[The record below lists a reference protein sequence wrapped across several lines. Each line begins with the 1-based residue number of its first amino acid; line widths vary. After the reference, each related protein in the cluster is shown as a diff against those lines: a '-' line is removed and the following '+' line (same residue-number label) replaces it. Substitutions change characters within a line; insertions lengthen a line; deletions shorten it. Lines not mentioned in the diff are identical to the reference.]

1 MRDSGGY
8 GPSGFGPSDYGSA
21 AGQSGYGRPEGQP
34 GYDASGYDTQEYGPV
49 GYGAQGYGSSGYG
62 SSGYGPGGYGPPPP
76 RRRGAGVLSHLAVAV
91 VVAAASV
98 GVTLAVHH
106 PRSSGSASA
115 ASSPNTSVSGAGA
128 VPSPASSGGTG
139 TAASEQQVVNKV
151 EPGIVV
157 ISTTLQYDSE
167 AAEGTGMVINSDGLV
182 LTNNHVIEGSTK
194 ITARVVATGQ
204 TYPVTVVGYDKTQD
218 VALVQ
223 LTGASHLSTVPVG
236 NSASLKAGEKVLAM
250 GNAEG
255 VGTIIPAGGS
265 VTGLDK
271 TITASD
277 QGGNVTS
284 ETLHGMIET
293 NAGIVSGD
301 SGGPLS
307 TLAGQVIGMDTAAN
321 SSTSGFSQQQ
331 STGFAIPINTAL
343 SLARQIAAGHAS
355 STIAIGY
362 PSFMG
367 VFTDGGSSSN
377 PQIQAEQQEQASGFG
392 GFGGF
397 GGFFGGGT
405 PSCYQNDADV
415 TVPSSVA
422 QVGHGTLVDGVIC
435 ATPAAR
441 AGMTAGSV
449 ITAIDGHAV
458 GAPASL
464 TGTLAKYGPGATISV
479 SWVSPAG
486 QSSTSSIRLASGP
499 PQ

>member
-8 GPSGFGPSDYGSA
+8 ESGFGPSDHGSSA
-21 AGQSGYGRPEGQP
+21 GQP
-34 GYDASGYDTQEYGPV
+34 GYGSPASNGYDTAGHHSQADET
-49 GYGAQGYGSSGYG
+49 Q
-62 SSGYGPGGYGPPPP
+62 GYGPGGYGGGYPSGGYGPPP
-76 RRRGAGVLSHLAVAV
+76 RRRGTGLLSHLAVAV

-98 GVTLAVHH
+98 GITVAVYH
-106 PRSSGSASA
+106 PGSTKPASVA
-115 ASSPNTSVSGAGA
+115 TAPKTSVPGAGA
-128 VPSPASSGGTG
+128 VPSPASSASSGA
-139 TAASEQQVVNKV
+139 AASEQQVVNKV

-157 ISTTLQYDSE
+157 ISTTLQYNSE
-167 AAEGTGMVINSDGLV
+167 AAEGTGMVINPDGLV
-182 LTNNHVIEGSTK
+182 LTNNHVIEDSTK

-204 TYPVTVVGYDKTQD
+204 TYPATVVGYDKTQD
-218 VALVQ
+218 VALIQ
-223 LTGASHLSTVPVG
+223 LAGASHLNTVPVG
-236 NSASLKAGEKVLAM
+236 NSASLTAGQSVLAM

-255 VGTIIPAGGS
+255 VGTIIPAGGKI
-265 VTGLDK
+265 TGLDK

-277 QGGNVTS
+277 EGGSATP

-307 TLAGQVIGMDTAAN
+307 TLTGQVIGMDTAAT
-321 SSTSGFSQQQ
+321 SSSAGFTQQQ

-343 SLARQIAAGHAS
+343 GLARQIAAGHGS
-355 STIAIGY
+355 STISLGY

-377 PQIQAEQQEQASGFG
+377 PELQAEQQEQASGFG

-397 GGFFGGGT
+397 GGFFGGGGT

-415 TVPSSVA
+415 TVPSSIARVSR
-422 QVGHGTLVDGVIC
+422 GTLVDGVIC
-435 ATPAAR
+435 STPAAR

-458 GAPASL
+458 GAPATL
-464 TGTLAKYGPGATISV
+464 TGTLANYRPGDTVSV

-486 QSSTSSIRLASGP
+486 QSATSDIRLASGP

>member
-8 GPSGFGPSDYGSA
+8 EASGFGPSSYGSSA
-21 AGQSGYGRPEGQP
+21 GQP
-34 GYDASGYDTQEYGPV
+34 GYDTESYGTPDYDHGGYGP
-49 GYGAQGYGSSGYG
+49 GGD
-62 SSGYGPGGYGPPPP
+62 GPGGYGPPP
-76 RRRGAGVLSHLAVAV
+76 RRRRSLSLLSHLAVAV

-98 GVTLAVHH
+98 GLTIALYH
-106 PRSSGSASA
+106 PRSSGSASVA
-115 ASSPNTSVSGAGA
+115 GSQNTSVPGAGA
-128 VPSPASSGGTG
+128 VPSPASSAGSGA
-139 TAASEQQVVNKV
+139 AASEQQVVNKV
-151 EPGIVV
+151 EPGIVI

-167 AAEGTGMVINSDGLV
+167 AAEGTGMVINPDGLV
-182 LTNNHVIEGSTK
+182 LTNNHVIEDSTK
-194 ITARVVATGQ
+194 ITARVAATGQ
-204 TYPVTVVGYDKTQD
+204 TYAAKVVGYDKTRD
-218 VALVQ
+218 VALIQ
-223 LTGASHLSTVPVG
+223 LVGASRLSTVPVG
-236 NSASLKAGEKVLAM
+236 NSASVTSGEEVLAM

-255 VGTIIPAGGS
+255 VGTIIPAGGKI
-265 VTGLDK
+265 TGLDK

-277 QGGNVTS
+277 VGGSATS

-307 TLAGQVIGMDTAAN
+307 TMAGQVIGMDTAAT
-321 SSTSGFSQQQ
+321 SSDSGFTQQQ
-331 STGFAIPINTAL
+331 SAGFAIPINTAL
-343 SLARQIAAGHAS
+343 SLAREIAAGHAS
-355 STIAIGY
+355 STISVGY

-397 GGFFGGGT
+397 GGFFGGGGT
-405 PSCYQNDADV
+405 PSCDQNDSDV
-415 TVPSSVA
+415 TVPSSIA
-422 QVGHGTLVDGVIC
+422 QVGRGTLVDGVIC

-449 ITAIDGHAV
+449 ITAVDGHAI
-458 GAPASL
+458 GAPATL
-464 TGTLAKYGPGATISV
+464 TGTLARYRPGDTISV

-486 QSSTSSIRLASGP
+486 QSTTSDIRLASGP